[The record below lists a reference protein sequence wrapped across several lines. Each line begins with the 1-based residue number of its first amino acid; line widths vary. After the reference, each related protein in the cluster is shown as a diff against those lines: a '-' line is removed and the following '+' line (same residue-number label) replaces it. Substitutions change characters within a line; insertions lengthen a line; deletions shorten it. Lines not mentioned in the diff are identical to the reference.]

1 MRAYK
6 VVTPATA
13 NPLTLTEAKTH
24 LKVDTTADD
33 TFITNL
39 IKSATSSA
47 QEYTNRF
54 FIATTIQQY
63 GDKWEDISNLFK
75 SPVASVTVIKYVDP
89 SGSLQTLS
97 TDVYFVDD
105 VNKPARIGLKPNQS
119 FPEIIDRLNAIYV
132 EYVVG
137 IAAGP
142 DEVDEG
148 IRQALLLTIG
158 NWYQNRQAV
167 VTGTIATELPMNA
180 KFLLDQYKIQ
190 VCR

>member
-6 VVTPATA
+6 VVTPATS
-13 NPLTLTEAKTH
+13 NPLTLTETKTH

-39 IKSATSSA
+39 IRSATSSA

-54 FIATTIQQY
+54 FIATTIQQF

>member
-1 MRAYK
+1 MRAFK
-6 VVTPATA
+6 VVTPATS
-13 NPLTLTEAKTH
+13 NPITLTEAKTH

-54 FIATTIQQY
+54 FIQTTIQQV

-75 SPVASVTVIKYVDP
+75 SPVLSVTNIKYIDP
-89 SGSLQTLS
+89 DGTLQTLN
-97 TDVYFVDD
+97 TDIYFVDD
-105 VNKPARIGLKPNQS
+105 VNKPARIGLKPNKS
-119 FPEIIDRLNAIYV
+119 FPEIIDRLNAV
-132 EYVVG
+132 QVNYVVG
-137 IAAGP
+137 IAAGA

>member
-1 MRAYK
+1 MRAFK
-6 VVTPATA
+6 VVTAATE
-13 NPLTLTEAKTH
+13 NPITLTEAKTH

-54 FIATTIQQY
+54 FIQTTIQQV

-75 SPVASVTVIKYVDP
+75 SPVLSVTNIKYVDP
-89 SGSLQTLS
+89 DGTLQTLN
-97 TDVYFVDD
+97 TDIYFLDD

-119 FPEIIDRLNAIYV
+119 YPQIINRLNAVQVNYI
-132 EYVVG
+132 VG
-137 IAAGP
+137 LAAGP

>member
-6 VVTPATA
+6 VVTPATS
-13 NPLTLTEAKTH
+13 NPLTLTETKTH

-39 IKSATSSA
+39 IRSATSSA

>member
-6 VVTPATA
+6 VVTPATS
-13 NPLTLTEAKTH
+13 NPITLTEAKTH

-54 FIATTIQQY
+54 FIATTIQQV

-75 SPVASVTVIKYVDP
+75 SPVLSVTNIKYV
-89 SGSLQTLS
+89 S
-97 TDVYFVDD
+97 TDGILTTLNSSVYFLDD

-119 FPEIIDRLNAIYV
+119 YPEIIDRLNAV
-132 EYVVG
+132 QVNYVVG
-137 IAAGP
+137 LAAGP

-180 KFLLDQYKIQ
+180 KFLLNQYKIQ

>member
-1 MRAYK
+1 MRAFK
-6 VVTPATA
+6 VVTAATS
-13 NPLTLTEAKTH
+13 NPITLTEAKTH

-54 FIATTIQQY
+54 FIATTIQQV
-63 GDKWEDISNLFK
+63 GDKWEDISNLLK
-75 SPVASVTVIKYVDP
+75 SPVASVTNIKYVDT

-119 FPEIIDRLNAIYV
+119 YPEIIDRLNAV
-132 EYVVG
+132 QVNYVVG
-137 IAAGP
+137 LAAGP

>member
-1 MRAYK
+1 MRAFK
-6 VVTPATA
+6 VVTPATS
-13 NPLTLTEAKTH
+13 NPITLTEAKTH

-54 FIATTIQQY
+54 FIATTIQQV

-75 SPVASVTVIKYVDP
+75 SPVASVTNIKYVNP

-119 FPEIIDRLNAIYV
+119 FPEIINRLNAV
-132 EYVVG
+132 QVNYVVG
-137 IAAGP
+137 LAAGA

>member
-6 VVTPATA
+6 VVTPATS

-75 SPVASVTVIKYVDP
+75 SPVASVTHVKYVDP
-89 SGSLQTLS
+89 DGTLQTLS
-97 TDVYFVDD
+97 TNVYFVDD

>member
-1 MRAYK
+1 MRAFK
-6 VVTPATA
+6 VVTPATS
-13 NPLTLTEAKTH
+13 NPITLTEAKTH

-54 FIATTIQQY
+54 FIATTIQQV
-63 GDKWEDISNLFK
+63 GDKWEDISNLLK
-75 SPVASVTVIKYVDP
+75 SPVASVTNIKYVDT
-89 SGSLQTLS
+89 SGSLQTLN
-97 TDVYFVDD
+97 TNVYFVDD

-119 FPEIIDRLNAIYV
+119 FPEIIDRLNAV
-132 EYVVG
+132 QVNYVVG

>member
-6 VVTPATA
+6 VVTPATS
-13 NPLTLTEAKTH
+13 NPITLTEAKTH

-54 FIATTIQQY
+54 FIATTIQQV
-63 GDKWEDISNLFK
+63 GDKWEDISNLLK
-75 SPVASVTVIKYVDP
+75 SPVASVTNIKYVDT
-89 SGSLQTLS
+89 SGTLQTLN

-119 FPEIIDRLNAIYV
+119 FPEIIDRLNAV
-132 EYVVG
+132 QVNYVVG
-137 IAAGP
+137 LAAGP